1 MTDET
6 TKTLIPG
13 WAWPVIIVGMLALNV
28 AVCAITVV
36 SALSGDTGAEPD
48 YYEKALAWD
57 AYKAEFAEAE
67 QLGWSIETS
76 AHHGMIDVS
85 IRDRAGR
92 PVDAVSASGVIFH
105 QAHADRR
112 RQLEFDRVGDGR
124 FMVHADLA
132 RPGLWELRLEIKT
145 ADTKVGVVRQIEVP
159 ETED

>member
-1 MTDET
+1 MISDTA
-6 TKTLIPG
+6 KARIPG
-13 WAWPVIIVGMLALNV
+13 RAWPVIIVGLLTLNV
-28 AVCAITVV
+28 GVCVVTVV

-67 QLGWSIETS
+67 QLGWSIKTS

-92 PVDAVSASGVIFH
+92 PVEAVAVTGVIFH

-112 RQLEFDRVGDGR
+112 RGLEFDRVGDGR
-124 FMVHADLA
+124 FMVQTDLA
-132 RPGLWELRLEIKT
+132 RPGLWELRLEIKA
-145 ADTKVGVVRQIEVP
+145 ADTKVGVVRQIKVP